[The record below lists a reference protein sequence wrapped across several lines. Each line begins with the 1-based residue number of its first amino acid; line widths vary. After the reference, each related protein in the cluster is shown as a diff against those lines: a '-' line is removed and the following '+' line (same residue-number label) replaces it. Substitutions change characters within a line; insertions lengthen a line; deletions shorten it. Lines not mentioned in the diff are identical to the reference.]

1 MCAAFSVE
9 DLDGIMKRAVQRGA
23 EVVRPVWE
31 ERDEHGVVR
40 IAVVQTYGD
49 TTHTLIDRT
58 AYDGDF
64 LPGYV
69 PSPTIERIN
78 QILYEYP
85 YIDQILYV
93 KCL

>member
-23 EVVRPVWE
+23 KVVRPVWE

-40 IAVVQTYGD
+40 MAVVQTYGD
-49 TTHTLIDRT
+49 TTHTLVDRT

-64 LPGYV
+64 LPGYA

-78 QILYEYP
+78 QIL
-85 YIDQILYV
+85 
-93 KCL
+93 